1 MANSMSASSQLQNNS
16 TTNAMGVVGQIP
28 STVQT
33 TSNGVSKSNMIAS
46 FKNTSQP
53 PGGQSSSNS
62 SNVFVSNTQ
71 SKFLPTTTGNSNL
84 TASRVV
90 GSNNYQSTNGG
101 NAFTKNI
108 TNSQTQSSNQHLG
121 FTKFQ
126 NNNTTTN
133 QSTTS
138 IPSSNT
144 ITANQNQSTNFNQVQ
159 NTFPLSNN
167 QNPLAQLA
175 NQNENPQLNPPTN
188 YAQGVNQTES
198 NGINLHYIQDMTAD

>member
-108 TNSQTQSSNQHLG
+108 TNSLCYLL
-121 FTKFQ
+121 F
-126 NNNTTTN
+126 
-133 QSTTS
+133 
-138 IPSSNT
+138 
-144 ITANQNQSTNFNQVQ
+144 
-159 NTFPLSNN
+159 L
-167 QNPLAQLA
+167 LAFSYEFSFK
-175 NQNENPQLNPPTN
+175 N
-188 YAQGVNQTES
+188 
-198 NGINLHYIQDMTAD
+198 D